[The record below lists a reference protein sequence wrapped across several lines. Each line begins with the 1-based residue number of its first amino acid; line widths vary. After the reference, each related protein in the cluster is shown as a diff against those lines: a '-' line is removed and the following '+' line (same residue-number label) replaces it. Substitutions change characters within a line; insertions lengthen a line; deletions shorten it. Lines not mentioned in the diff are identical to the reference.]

1 MSFVRPEARDAIWR
15 AREILVGLAVL
26 ILGAVWA
33 LGSGLLSYI
42 GIVIVALAA
51 ALIVVGI
58 QRTRFRIKGAGPGV
72 VRVDEGQ
79 IAYFGPLNGGVVAA
93 SEIERLALDPTQRPA
108 HWVLQQAG
116 QNDLHIPVT
125 AEGADAL
132 FDVFATLPGL
142 RTGRMLAELKG
153 KAIHPVV
160 IWERAPLRPPHL
172 PLH

>member
-79 IAYFGPLNGGVVAA
+79 IAYFGPLTGGVIALR
-93 SEIERLALDPTQRPA
+93 EMERLS
-108 HWVLQQAG
+108 G
-116 QNDLHIPVT
+116 Q
-125 AEGADAL
+125 
-132 FDVFATLPGL
+132 LPG
-142 RTGRMLAELKG
+142 MF
-153 KAIHPVV
+153 
-160 IWERAPLRPPHL
+160 
-172 PLH
+172 